1 MRKWYDLTPAEFW
14 TYAPRWARIARNA
27 WELSML
33 VLFGL
38 GGYVFMV
45 ALAALC

>member
-1 MRKWYDLTPAEFW
+1 MKWYDLTPEEFW
-14 TYAPRWARIARNA
+14 TYAPRYARIARNA
-27 WELSML
+27 AELSM
-33 VLFGL
+33 VALFGL

>member
-1 MRKWYDLTPAEFW
+1 MKWYELTREEFW
-14 TYAPRWARIARNA
+14 TYAPRYARIARNA
-27 WELSML
+27 AELGGCA
-33 VLFGL
+33 LFGL